1 MCEEG
6 TTDEL
11 EAWLGAVRDNEP
23 DYVQLAVLG
32 LPSII
37 SNMSNTGVYRVTTTR
52 VNNLLGS
59 GTWCMGEGG
68 DAVSIQRVSQAEGGN
83 IMGCRH

>member
-1 MCEEG
+1 
-6 TTDEL
+6 
-11 EAWLGAVRDNEP
+11 
-23 DYVQLAVLG
+23 
-32 LPSII
+32 
-37 SNMSNTGVYRVTTTR
+37 MSNTGVYRVTATW